1 MNEKTVA
8 IRINDV
14 DSKLRIA
21 ARIRALNTG
30 LTLREYII
38 KLIEDDLKKQI

>member
-14 DSKLRIA
+14 DSKLRMS
-21 ARIRALNTG
+21 ARIKALKQG
-30 LTLREYII
+30 LTLRDYII
-38 KLIEDDLKKQI
+38 KLIEDDLSKND